1 MENYYEVYMSGAS
14 CYTDAAILNEDA
26 LYLVSLYGRPASVK
40 AIGAGILSG
49 KSAFIGDR
57 RVSRPMHYHLRA
69 ITRNL
74 ENGLSHKVIFSPNHF
89 TGADSRILVGEDKKS
104 AFSLLN
110 TVVSTPL
117 KEEWAEFLWERVFVP
132 KRLIGFGQIQ
142 GKDLDEVYLVSV
154 EKTTD
159 EVDALVLEEIK
170 AGILN

>member
-1 MENYYEVYMSGAS
+1 MEAYHEVYMSGAS
-14 CYTDAAILNEDA
+14 CYTDAAIMNEESF
-26 LYLVSLYGRPASVK
+26 YLVSLFGRPASVK

-49 KSAFIGDR
+49 KPAFIGDR
-57 RVSRPMHYHLRA
+57 RVARPMHYNLRA

-89 TGADSRILVGEDKKS
+89 TGTDSRILVGEDKKS

-159 EVDALVLEEIK
+159 EVDELVLEEIK
-170 AGILN
+170 SGILN